1 MYILSLIRWKNLLI
15 LIFSALLIRF
25 SLLPGFGV
33 DPELSLFHYSL
44 VILAVVCF
52 GAGGNIIN
60 DFFDIA
66 TDSINRADKLL
77 VDKHISRQKTLFLY
91 GLLNLLGL
99 ASIFYLFLGL
109 AYEDFALEFYIL
121 VCSPLLLASYSIWLK
136 RKALLGNILVS
147 VLVGLSFFCL
157 GSVLVDHAND
167 PVAFFAVC
175 VYAVLAF
182 LVNLCR
188 EVVKDAEDIRG
199 DYYCNMTTLPILIG
213 KKRTNYIAF
222 GLINLTILFTMSI
235 VLTYFLNLNA
245 FIFYVFSLVIIPLI
259 LISRKILTAKTQKDY
274 KRISFHLK
282 LVFLSG
288 IGSMLTFLFL

>member
-1 MYILSLIRWKNLLI
+1 MYVLNLIRWKNLLI
-15 LIFSALLIRF
+15 LIFSAMLIRF

-33 DPELSLFHYSL
+33 VPELSLIHHSL
-44 VILAVVCF
+44 LIFAVVCF

-66 TDSINRADKLL
+66 TDSINRTDKLI
-77 VDKHISRQKTLFLY
+77 VDKHISRQTTLFLY
-91 GLLNLLGL
+91 GLANLLGL
-99 ASIFYLFLGL
+99 ASIFYLFLVL
-109 AYEDFALEFYIL
+109 AYKDIALVFYIL

-157 GSVLVDHAND
+157 GSVLIDQDRH
-167 PVAFFAVC
+167 PVAFFAIC
-175 VYAVLAF
+175 VYSVLAF
-182 LVNLCR
+182 LINLCR
-188 EVVKDAEDIRG
+188 ELIKDAEDIRG

-213 KKRTNYIAF
+213 KKRTNYLAF
-222 GLINLTILFTMSI
+222 GLINLTVLFAMSI

-259 LISRKILTAKTQKDY
+259 LISRKLLGAKTEKDY